1 MNIMIFVI
9 QVNSMIVVNVA
20 KLVILVFL
28 FDILFLVIQVN
39 LVILVNIAKN
49 LIEVK
54 LGDFH

>member
-1 MNIMIFVI
+1 M
-9 QVNSMIVVNVA
+9 VNVA

-54 LGDFH
+54 FGDFH

>member
-1 MNIMIFVI
+1 
-9 QVNSMIVVNVA
+9 MIVVNVA

-49 LIEVK
+49 IIEVK
-54 LGDFH
+54 LGDFIK

>member
-1 MNIMIFVI
+1 
-9 QVNSMIVVNVA
+9 MIVVNVA

-39 LVILVNIAKN
+39 LVILVSIAKN

>member
-1 MNIMIFVI
+1 
-9 QVNSMIVVNVA
+9 MIVVNVA

-28 FDILFLVIQVN
+28 FDIVVLVIHVN

>member
-1 MNIMIFVI
+1 
-9 QVNSMIVVNVA
+9 MIVVNVA

-28 FDILFLVIQVN
+28 FDLLFLVIQVN

-54 LGDFH
+54 FGDFH

>member
-1 MNIMIFVI
+1 
-9 QVNSMIVVNVA
+9 MIVVNVA

-54 LGDFH
+54 LGNFH

>member
-1 MNIMIFVI
+1 
-9 QVNSMIVVNVA
+9 MIVVNVA

>member
-1 MNIMIFVI
+1 
-9 QVNSMIVVNVA
+9 MIVVNVA

-54 LGDFH
+54 FGDFH